1 VVIISE
7 VELEVQIYRR
17 ARRTGRQES
26 KKARIQESK
35 SRSERVDVGSGYYCS
50 ASGIYN
56 NGRVRWRRKEDRTLT
71 SELDPDR

>member
-1 VVIISE
+1 MKLNLNSKYIE
-7 VELEVQIYRR
+7 E
-17 ARRTGRQES
+17 QEEQED
-26 KKARIQESK
+26 KKARKQESK

-56 NGRVRWRRKEDRTLT
+56 NGRVRWGRKEDRTLT